1 MGCGVSNVD
10 KVHDVSKFS
19 EVSKLSSSPPKISIM
34 PTEPISIDRKMPKDY
49 LEPDSAATF
58 TEPAEDDHFSTDE
71 VLFFLKI
78 CEFSLQTDQKPPENE
93 QNNSKAIRLRLSQ

>member
-10 KVHDVSKFS
+10 KVQDVSKFS

-34 PTEPISIDRKMPKDY
+34 PTEPISIDRKMPKEY

-71 VLFFLKI
+71 VLFFLK
-78 CEFSLQTDQKPPENE
+78 FSLPEFFFIAKRPE
-93 QNNSKAIRLRLSQ
+93 TT